1 MRSVTA
7 DAPGRVN
14 LIGEHTDYHQGLV
27 LPTAIP
33 QRTRVELHARTDRAV
48 HAASRET
55 GSMVRQYTLGAE
67 AVSHSWIDYVQ
78 GVTHALTDIAP
89 ALPGFD
95 LRIESDVPL
104 GSGLSSSAAL
114 EVSLLRGL
122 RDLFGLPLDDVELAR
137 VAQRAETEFV
147 GAPVGIMDQM
157 ACSLAR
163 DGEALL
169 LDTRTLDYR
178 RVPLPLDAELVVI
191 NSGVQHHNA
200 GGAYATRRRESFEAA
215 RRLGVPYLRDLTPA
229 DLDRVNALPEPW
241 ARRARH
247 VVTENQRVADAAT
260 ALTRG
265 DLPRAGALFN
275 ASHESMRDDYQIST
289 AEIDI
294 LVDLARQD
302 ARVYGARLTGG
313 GFGGSV
319 VMLVVAGES
328 AAIAA
333 GVLEAYRQ
341 RVKRDGSILVPPS
354 APPRFDG
361 GAA

>member
-147 GAPVGIMDQM
+147 GAPVGITDQM

-163 DGEALL
+163 EGEALF
-169 LDTRTLDYR
+169 LDTLTLDYQ
-178 RVPLPLDAELVVI
+178 RVPLPFNAGLIVI
-191 NSGVQHHNA
+191 NSGVQHHHA
-200 GGAYATRRRESFEAA
+200 GGAYATRRQESFEAA
-215 RRLGVPYLRDLTPA
+215 RRLGVAYLRDLTPA
-229 DLDRVNALPEPW
+229 DLDRVNSLPEPW

-247 VVTENQRVADAAT
+247 VVTENQRVVDAAA
-260 ALTRG
+260 ALARG
-265 DLPRAGALFN
+265 DLRRAGALFY
-275 ASHESMRDDYQIST
+275 ASHDSMRDDYQIST
-289 AEIDI
+289 AEIDV
-294 LVDLARQD
+294 LVDLARRD
-302 ARVYGARLTGG
+302 PRVYGARLTGG

-319 VMLVVAGES
+319 VMLVLAGES

-333 GVLEAYRQ
+333 DVLEAYRQ
-341 RVKRDGSILVPPS
+341 RVARDGSILVPPPS
-354 APPRFDG
+354 PPGFVG